1 MRGWFLAAWLGSMTA
16 LLASL
21 APFSSAAAEDF
32 YKGKTL
38 KITVGFPP
46 GGGFDANARL
56 LARYIGRHIPGHP
69 DVIVVNTPGAASATS
84 VAHLE
89 VNTPT
94 DGTVID
100 EFNFGLLGASLM
112 QPDKTPFDF
121 RHYAWIGSVAED
133 TTTCFVLRDDPPKSI
148 AEMRGHHYLFGDAG
162 AGASED
168 LNTKILMRVFNLDIT
183 EAKGYVGSAEVRLA
197 LEQGEVQ
204 GMCGSWSSIP
214 ADWLKS
220 PKLHPLMRTSESV
233 PDGLAADTPYIL
245 DIAPNDNARQIIRF
259 LTAGGELGRPFIAS
273 HAVPQ
278 DRIDILRKAFT
289 AAVKDPDF
297 LADAKSQRLPVSPR
311 SGEEAA
317 KIVEQ
322 LYATPPAIIDA
333 ARKVAAETEN

>member
-1 MRGWFLAAWLGSMTA
+1 MLRLLPIALFLLAALPARADTVA
-16 LLASL
+16 
-21 APFSSAAAEDF
+21 DF
-32 YKGKTL
+32 YKGKSLQFVIRST
-38 KITVGFPP
+38 P
-46 GGGFDANARL
+46 GTGYDQYGRL
-56 LARYIGRHIPGHP
+56 LARHIGRHIPGHP

-121 RHYAWIGSVAED
+121 RRYAWIGSVAED
-133 TTTCFVLRDDPPKSI
+133 TTTCFVWRDNPPKSI

-214 ADWLKS
+214 ADWLKNS
-220 PKLHPLMRTSESV
+220 KFHPLLRTSESI
-233 PDGLAADTPYIL
+233 PDGMAANVPYIL
-245 DIAPNDNARQIIRF
+245 DIAPSDNARQIIRF

-273 HAVPQ
+273 RAVPQ
-278 DRIDILRKAFT
+278 ERIDILRQAFAT
-289 AAVKDPDF
+289 TVEDPDF
-297 LADAKSQRLPVSPR
+297 LAEAKSQRLPVSPHT
-311 SGEEAA
+311 GTEAD

-333 ARKVAAETEN
+333 ARKVAAED

>member
-1 MRGWFLAAWLGSMTA
+1 MRGWFLAALMGSITA
-16 LLASL
+16 LLAPL
-21 APFSSAAAEDF
+21 VLLSSAAADDF
-32 YKGKTL
+32 YKDKTL

-56 LARYIGRHIPGHP
+56 LARHIGRYIPGHP

-84 VAHLE
+84 VAHLD
-89 VNTPT
+89 VNAPT

-112 QPDKTPFDF
+112 EPDKTPFDF
-121 RHYAWIGSVAED
+121 RHYAWIGSIGED
-133 TTTCFVLRDDPPKSI
+133 TTTCFVWRDNPPKSL
-148 AEMRGHHYLFGDAG
+148 ADMRGHHYLFGDAG

-183 EAKGYVGSAEVRLA
+183 EAKGYSGSAEVRLA
-197 LEQGEVQ
+197 LQQGEVQ

-220 PKLHPLMRTSESV
+220 PKLHPLLRTSKSI
-233 PDGLAADTPYIL
+233 PDGMAQNTPYIL
-245 DIAPNDNARQIIRF
+245 DIAPDDKARQIIRF

-278 DRIDILRKAFT
+278 ERIAILRHAFD
-289 AAVKDPDF
+289 AAVKDPGF
-297 LADAKSQRLPVSPR
+297 IAEAKAQRLPVSPH
-311 SGEEAA
+311 SGAEAE
-317 KIVEQ
+317 KIIAQ
-322 LYATPPAIIDA
+322 LYATPLAIIDA
-333 ARKVAAETEN
+333 ARKVAAEP

>member
-1 MRGWFLAAWLGSMTA
+1 MRGRFLAALLGSMTA
-16 LLASL
+16 LLAPHAL
-21 APFSSAAAEDF
+21 LSSAAADDF
-32 YKGKTL
+32 YKDKTI

-46 GGGFDANARL
+46 GGGFDANGRL
-56 LARYIGRHIPGHP
+56 LARYIGRYIPGRP

-84 VAHLE
+84 VAHLDI
-89 VNTPT
+89 NMPT

-121 RHYAWIGSVAED
+121 RRYAWIGSVAED
-133 TTTCFVLRDDPPKSI
+133 TTTCFVWRDNPPKSI

-214 ADWLKS
+214 ADWLKNS
-220 PKLHPLMRTSESV
+220 KFHPLLRTSESI
-233 PDGLAADTPYIL
+233 PDGMAANVPYIL
-245 DIAPNDNARQIIRF
+245 DIAPSDNARQIIRF

-273 HAVPQ
+273 RAVPQ
-278 DRIDILRKAFT
+278 ERIDILRQAFAT
-289 AAVKDPDF
+289 TVEDPDF
-297 LADAKSQRLPVSPR
+297 LAEAKSQRLPVSPHT
-311 SGEEAA
+311 GTEAD

-333 ARKVAAETEN
+333 ARKVAAED

>member
-1 MRGWFLAAWLGSMTA
+1 MHGWCLAALLGSVTA
-16 LLASL
+16 LLAPAAFLS
-21 APFSSAAAEDF
+21 PAAAEDF
-32 YKGKTL
+32 YKDKTL

-56 LARYIGRHIPGHP
+56 LARHIGRYIPGHP
-69 DVIVVNTPGAASATS
+69 NVIVVNTPGAASATS
-84 VAHLE
+84 VAHLD

-112 QPDKTPFDF
+112 EPDKTPFDF
-121 RHYAWIGSVAED
+121 RRYAWIGSIAED
-133 TTTCFVLRDDPPKSI
+133 TTTCFVWHDNPPQNI
-148 AEMRGHHYLFGDAG
+148 ADMRGHHYLFGDAG

-214 ADWLKS
+214 ADWLKN
-220 PKLHPLMRTSESV
+220 PKLHPLLRTSETV
-233 PDGLAADTPYIL
+233 PDGMGRDTPYIL
-245 DIAPNDNARQIIRF
+245 DIAPSDNARQIIHF
-259 LTAGGELGRPFIAS
+259 LTAGGELGRPFVAA

-278 DRIDILRKAFT
+278 ERIDILRQAFA
-289 AAVKDPDF
+289 AAVKDPAL
-297 LADAKSQRLPVSPR
+297 LAEAKAQRLPVSPHN
-311 SGEEAA
+311 GAEAE
-317 KIVEQ
+317 KIIEQ

-333 ARKVAAETEN
+333 ARKVAAEP

>member
-1 MRGWFLAAWLGSMTA
+1 MRGRFLAALMGSMTA
-16 LLASL
+16 LLAPL
-21 APFSSAAAEDF
+21 TPLSSAAAEDF
-32 YKGKTL
+32 YKNKTL

-56 LARYIGRHIPGHP
+56 LARHIGRHIPGRP

-112 QPDKTPFDF
+112 EPDKTPFDF
-121 RHYAWIGSVAED
+121 RHYAWIGSIAED
-133 TTTCFVLRDDPPKSI
+133 TTTCFVWREDAPRTI
-148 AEMRGHHYLFGDAG
+148 AEMRGNHYLFGDAG
-162 AGASED
+162 ARASED
-168 LNTKILMRVFNLDIT
+168 LNTKILMRVFNFDIT

-220 PKLHPLMRTSESV
+220 PKLHPLLRTSESI
-233 PDGLAADTPYIL
+233 PDGMAHDTPYIL
-245 DIAPNDNARQIIRF
+245 DIAPSDNTRQIIRF

-278 DRIDILRKAFT
+278 ERIDILRQAF
-289 AAVKDPDF
+289 AATVKDPDF
-297 LADAKSQRLPVSPR
+297 LAEAKSQRLPVSPHT
-311 SGEEAA
+311 GEEAA
-317 KIVEQ
+317 KIIEQ
-322 LYATPPAIIDA
+322 LYATTPAIIDA
-333 ARKVAAETEN
+333 ARKVAAEN